1 MADLLI
7 LPVLAARCAFK
18 VCPAPVS
25 PSVRARATGEG
36 RRVVAQTCSWVNHA
50 YRALALILTLP
61 TTINDGQ
68 KLPWPGARGEFLPT
82 ILACSRPPCA
92 CAAGVRCWDCAPVV
106 GESKP
111 SLGAALRRQELAKR
125 RRFRCCVQVC
135 CRVHRRVDSG
145 LRGEIFHVLPA
156 V

>member
-50 YRALALILTLP
+50 YRALALSLTLP
-61 TTINDGQ
+61 TTINNGQ

-106 GESKP
+106 GESRSHRLAP
-111 SLGAALRRQELAKR
+111 LSAAKNLRNDAD
-125 RRFRCCVQVC
+125 FDVASVC